1 MKRDTMAITSGQA
14 TGTQLAVLR
23 TVSGSPNRRAYSNLA
38 ALPFSRLE
46 IAKERATDVP
56 FSPDWRPPGD
66 LPLCRDQ
73 DWRGSRGGGFSNGCQ
88 ALQPNDQEAA
98 SEGMTTISL
107 ETCEMR
113 GGGRLYP
120 AWIESNFSNFMKAL
134 KHLPK

>member
-1 MKRDTMAITSGQA
+1 
-14 TGTQLAVLR
+14 
-23 TVSGSPNRRAYSNLA
+23 
-38 ALPFSRLE
+38 
-46 IAKERATDVP
+46 
-56 FSPDWRPPGD
+56 
-66 LPLCRDQ
+66 
-73 DWRGSRGGGFSNGCQ
+73 
-88 ALQPNDQEAA
+88 LQPNDQEAA